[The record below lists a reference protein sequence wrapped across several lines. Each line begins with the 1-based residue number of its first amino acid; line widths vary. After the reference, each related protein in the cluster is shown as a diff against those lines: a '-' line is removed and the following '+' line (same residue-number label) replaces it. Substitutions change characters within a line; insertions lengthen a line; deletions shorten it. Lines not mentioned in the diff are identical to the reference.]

1 MSGNIVFGS
10 GGSRIV
16 IEQVENDDGFILG
29 NGSSQGGGT
38 ALSSYDRSGA
48 SVSEAEFYNSQKEW
62 AETPNLLNIY
72 EVAKL

>member
-16 IEQVENDDGFILG
+16 IEEIENDNSVTLG
-29 NGSSQGGGT
+29 NGSSQGGGAT
-38 ALSSYDRSGA
+38 LNSYQRAGA
-48 SVSEAEFYNSQKEW
+48 SVSEAEFYNSQREW